1 MSTTSTA
8 PLESNRPV
16 SSVVTRELSTSELG
30 LSSGISLN
38 QLDPRAKLVMV
49 FCFGMAYFK
58 AIDVSIWL
66 EIIGC
71 VFALVLLAQAGSFR
85 TAIGLSVFIAF
96 TYVMQFAVIPML
108 GSESAIGLALSMV
121 FVIFRKFIPPFVMIM
136 YLVLSTRTAHL
147 TSALQKMH
155 FPQGP
160 AVALAVLFRFFP
172 TVSEQ
177 FRAIRGA
184 MRIKGI
190 PLTFGNFFAHPI
202 RTFEYCIVPLMA
214 SSLKIGNEL
223 SCAALCRGLGYSEL
237 RSSIVEARLK
247 VSDYLC
253 MAISVAIAVFFTF
266 WQGLQ

>member
-1 MSTTSTA
+1 MGTTSLV
-8 PLESNRPV
+8 PLSSHRPTSLAV
-16 SSVVTRELSTSELG
+16 SRELSPSELG

-38 QLDPRAKLVMV
+38 QLDPRAKFVLV

-58 AIDVSIWL
+58 AVDVSIWL
-66 EIIGC
+66 ELIGC

-85 TAIGLSVFIAF
+85 TVIGLSVFIAF
-96 TYVMQFAVIPML
+96 TYVMQFTVIPML
-108 GSESAIGLALSMV
+108 GYESVIGLALSMV
-121 FVIFRKFIPPFVMIM
+121 FVIFRKFIPPFVMLM
-136 YLVLSTRTAHL
+136 VLVLSTRTAHL
-147 TSALQKMH
+147 ISALQKMH
-155 FPQGP
+155 VPQGP

-190 PLTFGNFFAHPI
+190 PLTFGNFFTHPI

-223 SCAALCRGLGYSEL
+223 SCAALCRGLGYSE
-237 RSSIVEARLK
+237 RRTSIVEARLG
-247 VSDYLC
+247 VFDYLC
-253 MAISVAIAVFFTF
+253 MVISIGIAVFFTL
-266 WQGLQ
+266 WHGL